1 MWRGAA
7 VSLPSAAL
15 EPGTRAD
22 MYGLAQRG
30 EKGDG
35 DFRPGDGGGFVAARK
50 ADYEH
55 ALSRGDTDVQMY
67 LFETFG
73 GWSPPVVRLF
83 KKMRDKVQNRL
94 SKRQYEQSTR
104 TR

>member
-1 MWRGAA
+1 
-7 VSLPSAAL
+7 
-15 EPGTRAD
+15 

-55 ALSRGDTDVQMY
+55 ALSRGSREV
-67 LFETFG
+67 LLREEGAFSNG
-73 GWSPPVVRLF
+73 AGHKCICAAIPAGSRNS
-83 KKMRDKVQNRL
+83 R
-94 SKRQYEQSTR
+94 
-104 TR
+104 